1 MNNNQALFQM
11 EPDTGILHLFT
22 SNGNIRATSVNGQM
36 WLFASDLARH
46 FGVRDALTLIR
57 ILPEDDNL
65 YHTQKVR
72 IVRSNGISDNKDML
86 VVSEAGLDMLC
97 MRSNRPELKAFQYEV
112 LKIIQHVRH
121 TGMYIQPQIANA
133 MAFDPQIAQETAQK
147 YKEFCQAYFNT
158 DFVNPIHG
166 MMFREAFW
174 QNTVKY
180 QQARRIQEMQDQING
195 LQAKTD
201 FVDALTNTNNT
212 ISLADLTKLIWNT
225 DTDIGRN
232 RLMEMMRNDGYLMK
246 KGTFNTPTQA
256 SLNHGLMIEVMTI
269 TGIPVTRITPT
280 GIGYFINI
288 YRNNPDGVSQA

>member
-1 MNNNQALFQM
+1 MNSKLFQM

-22 SNGNIRATSVNGQM
+22 SNGNIRATSVNGRM

-46 FGVRDALTLIR
+46 FGAKDTYNLVR
-57 ILPEDDNL
+57 ILLEDPNL
-65 YHTQKVR
+65 AR
-72 IVRSNGISDNKDML
+72 
-86 VVSEAGLDMLC
+86 
-97 MRSNRPELKAFQYEV
+97 
-112 LKIIQHVRH
+112 
-121 TGMYIQPQIANA
+121 
-133 MAFDPQIAQETAQK
+133 ETTQK

-158 DFVNPIHG
+158 NFANPIYG
-166 MMFREAFW
+166 MIFREAFW

-212 ISLADLTKLIWNT
+212 ISLADLAKLIWNT
-225 DTDIGRN
+225 DIGHN

-246 KGTFNTPTQA
+246 KGIFNTPTQA
-256 SLNHGLMIEVMTI
+256 SLNHDLMIEVI
-269 TGIPVTRITPT
+269 TATSIPITRITPT

-288 YRNNPDGVSQA
+288 YRNNLDGVSQA